1 MIYIEGEI
9 IMAHTHYVAYP
20 AVLEDSE
27 NDTGTYTVTFP
38 DVPGAIS
45 EGVGIPDALAKGA
58 EALELMLYDEKNLPI
73 ASHLSDVQADNP
85 EAIVSYIM
93 VDLIAAAKKVKM
105 PFVRKNTTIPVDL
118 AEQAEEAGINFSATL
133 TEALKEKLRV

>member
-1 MIYIEGEI
+1 
-9 IMAHTHYVAYP
+9 MAQTHYVAYP

-58 EALELMLYDEKNLPI
+58 EALELMLYDEKRPAKSLPFI
-73 ASHLSDVQADNP
+73 RCQSRSSRSDC
-85 EAIVSYIM
+85 
-93 VDLIAAAKKVKM
+93 
-105 PFVRKNTTIPVDL
+105 
-118 AEQAEEAGINFSATL
+118 
-133 TEALKEKLRV
+133 KLHYGRSCCSC

>member
-1 MIYIEGEI
+1 MT
-9 IMAHTHYVAYP
+9 HTPYVAYP
-20 AVLEDSE
+20 AVLDNIE
-27 NDTGTYTVTFP
+27 NDPETYTVTFP

-45 EGVGIPDALAKGA
+45 QGVGIPDALAKGA
-58 EALELMLYDEKNLPI
+58 EALELMLYDEKNLPT

-85 EAIVSYIM
+85 KAIVSYIM
-93 VDLIAAAKKVKM
+93 VDLVAAAKKVKM
-105 PFVRKNTTIPVDL
+105 PVVRKNTTIPVDL

>member
-27 NDTGTYTVTFP
+27 NDTGTYT
-38 DVPGAIS
+38 

-58 EALELMLYDEKNLPI
+58 EALELMLYDEKKPTRSI
-73 ASHLSDVQADNP
+73 P
-85 EAIVSYIM
+85 
-93 VDLIAAAKKVKM
+93 LIRY
-105 PFVRKNTTIPVDL
+105 PSR
-118 AEQAEEAGINFSATL
+118 
-133 TEALKEKLRV
+133 